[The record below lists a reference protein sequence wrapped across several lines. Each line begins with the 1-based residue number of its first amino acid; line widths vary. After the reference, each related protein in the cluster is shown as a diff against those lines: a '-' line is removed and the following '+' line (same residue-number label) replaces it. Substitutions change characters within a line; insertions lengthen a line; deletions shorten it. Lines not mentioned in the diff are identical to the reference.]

1 MAGNPAGRYDMGVEI
16 GATGGRA
23 VGVGGMERA
32 VSISV
37 GWAAG
42 AVSVGE
48 GAASVSVGSSAGVAG
63 SGLGTGWEV
72 TVELQ
77 ALSRTN
83 RTIKKIR

>member
-23 VGVGGMERA
+23 VGVGGMER
-32 VSISV
+32 
-37 GWAAG
+37 